1 MLFQGQQILFA
12 LQITQIYAELVFWY
26 LISFQELIL
35 GKYFFT
41 NLFCFTQDHFVQIK

>member
-12 LQITQIYAELVFWY
+12 PQITLIYADLGFWY
-26 LISFQELIL
+26 LFSFQELTL
-35 GKYFFT
+35 NKNFFT